1 MTKVL
6 ALNAGSSSLK
16 MQLMEMPTEKLLCKG
31 QVERIG
37 FNDAIVTVKSADKK
51 IKKIMAIK
59 DHTKAIDILLKA
71 LVELAVITDYAE
83 IKGAGH
89 RIVQGG
95 TYFNKSVV
103 IDANVLKKIE
113 SLGELAP
120 LHNPVSVIVIKA
132 LNAILPDIISVGV
145 FDTAFHQSLAEVAYL
160 YSIPLELSQKYAIRK
175 YGAHGTSHDYVSH
188 RAAEMLDKPYED
200 LKIITLHLG
209 AGASMTAIKNGKSF
223 DTSMGF
229 TPIAGLTMGTRAG
242 DIDISIITYLAKKL
256 KISAKEVFEILNKK
270 SGLLGL
276 SGISSD
282 SREIEDAMA
291 TDDRA
296 KLAMDIFVDRI
307 IGYIGSYYA
316 KMGGVDVLVF
326 TAGIGENSAIVR
338 QMIIDRLSFLGIKLA
353 PELNQVR
360 GVEQV
365 ISTDDSTATVL
376 LIPTNEELM
385 IARDTFKII

>member
-16 MQLMEMPTEKLLCKG
+16 MQLMDMPSEKVLCKG

-37 FNDAIVTVKSADKK
+37 FNDAIITVKTASEKNKQVLPIA
-51 IKKIMAIK
+51 
-59 DHTKAIDILLKA
+59 DHTQAIDLLLKS
-71 LVELAVITDYAE
+71 LIELNVINDYDE

-95 TYFNKSVV
+95 TYFDKSVV
-103 IDANVLKKIE
+103 INNEVLEKIE
-113 SLGELAP
+113 ELGELAP
-120 LHNPVSVIVIKA
+120 LHNPVAVIVIKA
-132 LNAILPDIISVGV
+132 LNAILPNITSVAV
-145 FDTAFHQSLAEVAYL
+145 FDTAFHQSLDEVAYL
-160 YSIPLELSQKYAIRK
+160 YSIPLELSKEYRIRK

-188 RAAEMLDKPYED
+188 RAAEMLNKPYDE

-209 AGASMTAIKNGKSF
+209 AGASMTAIKDGKSF

-242 DIDISIITYLAKKL
+242 DIDISIITYLEEKL
-256 KISAKEVFEILNKK
+256 KISAKEVFDILNKK

-282 SREIEDAMA
+282 SREIEDAMD
-291 TDDRA
+291 TDKRA
-296 KLAMDIFVDRI
+296 KLTMDIFIDRI

-316 KMGGVDVLVF
+316 KMGGVDALVF

-338 QMIIDRLSFLGIKLA
+338 QMIIDRLDFLGIKLSVD
-353 PELNQVR
+353 LNDVR
-360 GVEQV
+360 GVERI
-365 ISTDDSTATVL
+365 ISTDDSKAAVL

-385 IARDTFKII
+385 IARDTFKVI

>member
-16 MQLMEMPTEKLLCKG
+16 MQLMDMPSEKVLCKG

-37 FNDAIVTVKSADKK
+37 FNDAIITVKTASEKNKQVLPIA
-51 IKKIMAIK
+51 
-59 DHTKAIDILLKA
+59 DHTQAIDLLLKS
-71 LVELAVITDYAE
+71 LIELNVISDYDE

-95 TYFNKSVV
+95 TYFDKSVV
-103 IDANVLKKIE
+103 INNEVLEKIE
-113 SLGELAP
+113 ELGELAP
-120 LHNPVSVIVIKA
+120 LHNPVAVIVIKA
-132 LNAILPDIISVGV
+132 LNAILPNITSVAV
-145 FDTAFHQSLAEVAYL
+145 FDTAFHQSLDEVAYL
-160 YSIPLELSQKYAIRK
+160 YSIPLELSKEYRIRK

-188 RAAEMLDKPYED
+188 RAAEMLNKPYDE

-209 AGASMTAIKNGKSF
+209 AGASMTAIKDGKSF

-242 DIDISIITYLAKKL
+242 DIDISIITYLEEKL
-256 KISAKEVFEILNKK
+256 KISAKEVFDILNKK

-282 SREIEDAMA
+282 SREIEDAMD
-291 TDDRA
+291 TDKRA
-296 KLAMDIFVDRI
+296 KLTMDIFIDRI

-316 KMGGVDVLVF
+316 KMGGVDALVF

-338 QMIIDRLSFLGIKLA
+338 QMIIDRLDFLGIKLSVD
-353 PELNQVR
+353 LNDVR
-360 GVEQV
+360 GVERI
-365 ISTDDSTATVL
+365 ISTDDSKAAVL

-385 IARDTFKII
+385 IARDTFKVI